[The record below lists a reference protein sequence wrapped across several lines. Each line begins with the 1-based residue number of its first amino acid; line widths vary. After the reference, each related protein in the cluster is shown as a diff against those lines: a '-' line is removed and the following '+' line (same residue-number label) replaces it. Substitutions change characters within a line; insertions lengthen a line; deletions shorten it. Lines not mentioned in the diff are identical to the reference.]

1 MIHYSVEEEIVFSMF
16 LLHCVQMNLNSGMKL
31 LSSFF
36 SEPHS
41 RPKWFKELLKRAA
54 ALGVFAVA
62 FLMVRVRLMQGGPNI
77 FNK

>member
-1 MIHYSVEEEIVFSMF
+1 MNHYSVEEEIVFSMF
-16 LLHCVQMNLNSGMKL
+16 LLHRVQMNLNSGMKL
-31 LSSFF
+31 LSLFF

-54 ALGVFAVA
+54 VLGVFAVA
-62 FLMVRVRLMQGGPNI
+62 FLLVRVRLMQGGPNI